1 MREDVRVANSGQR
14 ATADTASRV
23 LDVAER
29 LLQTRG
35 YNGFSYANVA
45 AELKL
50 TKASLHYHYAS
61 KATMGQA
68 LITRYA
74 ARFAAALEEIDARP
88 IDAPAKLAAYAHLY
102 ADVFRGKR
110 MCMCGMLAAEYR
122 TLPKPMR
129 DAVVGFFDDNEAWL
143 TDVLTR
149 GREDGTL
156 RFTGSPDETAQMIV
170 SGLEGAML
178 VARPYDD
185 MSRFQAA
192 ADRLLENLA
201 GPDPGRVGTISSN

>member
-1 MREDVRVANSGQR
+1 MASRRQQA
-14 ATADTASRV
+14 ATDTAAKV

-35 YNGFSYANVA
+35 YNGFSYADVA
-45 AELKL
+45 AELRL

-61 KATMGQA
+61 KATLGEA
-68 LITRYA
+68 LIARYA
-74 ARFAAALEEIDARP
+74 TRFATALTEIDARQ
-88 IDAPAKLAAYAHLY
+88 IDAPAKLTAYARLY
-102 ADVFRGKR
+102 ADVLRGKR

-129 DAVVGFFDDNEAWL
+129 DAVIRFFDENEAWL
-143 TDVLTR
+143 TEVLVR
-149 GREDGTL
+149 GRKDGTL
-156 RFTGSPDETAQMIV
+156 RFSGSPSETAQMIL

-185 MSRFQAA
+185 TSRFQLA
-192 ADRLLENLA
+192 ADRLLENLVVA
-201 GPDPGRVGTISSN
+201 PAGRV

>member
-1 MREDVRVANSGQR
+1 VASRGQR
-14 ATADTASRV
+14 AADTASRV

-35 YNGFSYANVA
+35 YNGFSYADVA

-61 KATMGQA
+61 KATMGEA

-74 ARFAAALEEIDARP
+74 SRFAAALEQIDARP
-88 IDAPAKLAAYAHLY
+88 IDAPTKLAAYARLY
-102 ADVFRGKR
+102 AEVLRGKR

-129 DAVVGFFDDNEAWL
+129 DAVIGFFDDNEAWL
-143 TDVLTR
+143 TNVLTR
-149 GREDGTL
+149 GREDGML
-156 RFTGSPDETAQMIV
+156 RFAGSPAETAQMIV

-192 ADRLLENLA
+192 AGRLLENLVA
-201 GPDPGRVGTISSN
+201 PDPRRVGRITSN

>member
-1 MREDVRVANSGQR
+1 MREDVPVASRRHQA
-14 ATADTASRV
+14 ATDTAAKV

-35 YNGFSYANVA
+35 YNGFSYADVA
-45 AELKL
+45 AELRL

-61 KATMGQA
+61 KATLGEA
-68 LITRYA
+68 LIARYA
-74 ARFAAALEEIDARP
+74 TRFATALTEIDARQIDARQ
-88 IDAPAKLAAYAHLY
+88 IDAPAKLTAYARLY
-102 ADVFRGKR
+102 ADVLRGKR

-129 DAVVGFFDDNEAWL
+129 DAVIRFFDENEAWL
-143 TDVLTR
+143 TNVLGR
-149 GREDGTL
+149 GRDEGTL
-156 RFTGSPDETAQMIV
+156 RFRGSPSETAQMIL

-185 MSRFQAA
+185 TSRFQLA
-192 ADRLLENLA
+192 ADRLLENLVVA
-201 GPDPGRVGTISSN
+201 PAGRV

>member
-1 MREDVRVANSGQR
+1 MREDVNVASKGQR
-14 ATADTASRV
+14 DATDTAARV

-35 YNGFSYANVA
+35 FNGFSYADVA
-45 AELKL
+45 AELRL

-61 KATMGQA
+61 KATLGEA
-68 LITRYA
+68 LIARYA
-74 ARFAAALEEIDARP
+74 ARFAAALAEIDTRP
-88 IDAPAKLAAYAHLY
+88 IDAPAKLAAYARLY
-102 ADVFRGKR
+102 ADVLRGKR

-129 DAVVGFFDDNEAWL
+129 DAVIGFFDENEAWL
-143 TDVLTR
+143 TNVLVR
-149 GREDGTL
+149 GRDEGTL
-156 RFTGSPDETAQMIV
+156 RFSGSPSETAQMIV

-185 MSRFQAA
+185 TSRFQAA
-192 ADRLLENLA
+192 ADRLLENLVVA
-201 GPDPGRVGTISSN
+201 PAGRV